1 MTRETNAGS
10 GWMTGVLAAL
20 LSVLAAG
27 CGTIRGVPPEFMA
40 NPGEVT
46 TVRAPRPEDGLP
58 VSHLRKHLVFAPRP
72 DTLQNVDVTPTD
84 ANTIFYPRLRLMT
97 EEEIVN
103 TRPVVKGDVT
113 GATNVLEKASDSF
126 VAILDLKN
134 ESAQAAASGRLAA
147 DFLYR
152 CVKREGSKKNWDI
165 NIADRENAYR
175 LMMGEKEELKKDDLA
190 VSDSEMFKTAKSLNY
205 ATFWM
210 TGAVTIY
217 SLENKE
223 LQFDW
228 TLESKSYDQ
237 FRQAID
243 DWKAA
248 YKAYQNDYEKIYMP
262 AYKRYL
268 DEFQARCDQQDRYY
282 NEYLERYGRYK
293 DEYAA
298 YSLAYNEYVDHIRR
312 IALIGNI
319 IFSPLHIAFEIISF
333 GDADTW
339 AKAVPYVKRY
349 QIPKESKPSLG
360 FPDRPVPLLDLSNDI
375 PPRYDQEAVMTVL
388 ASQGKIPPP
397 VSRVATV
404 CNVGVTLRLV
414 AGKTSDIIWIGNG
427 TSRST
432 DLQLGMERVCD
443 GLVGKLMDDV
453 RLKPGK

>member
-1 MTRETNAGS
+1 M
-10 GWMTGVLAAL
+10 
-20 LSVLAAG
+20 
-27 CGTIRGVPPEFMA
+27 
-40 NPGEVT
+40 
-46 TVRAPRPEDGLP
+46 
-58 VSHLRKHLVFAPRP
+58 RKHLVFAPRP